1 MSEKETE
8 YKICKHC
15 GKVYKATKKY
25 CPKCMKDDDG
35 VYHGY
40 TPMDE
45 KKARKI
51 KIISSVVL
59 TAIVMVVL
67 ILIYR

>member
-1 MSEKETE
+1 
-8 YKICKHC
+8 
-15 GKVYKATKKY
+15 
-25 CPKCMKDDDG
+25 MKDDDG